1 MTLQQ
6 AIALYSGLTYL
17 AAAGVCVPI
26 LKVLGPQYPSRVTA
40 PKWFICVG
48 AVYMAVLF
56 FRGMT
61 ILFPG
66 QIVTLSAI
74 SWVSPL
80 KATADLMLMIVL
92 LDVVLRWRSPPPLI
106 ERLITIAARHGVSDQ
121 GLVKMAFEA
130 PGVAT
135 ADYSATEDPNAP
147 ATGRRWVRI
156 LVLLGASAL
165 IAVVGLSIILNSA
178 AAGG

>member
-48 AVYMAVLF
+48 AMYMAVLF

-121 GLVKMAFEA
+121 GLIKMGFEA

-135 ADYSATEDPNAP
+135 ADYSASEDRNSP
-147 ATGRRWVRI
+147 AVGKRWVR
-156 LVLLGASAL
+156 LSVLFGCVAT
-165 IAVVGLSIILNSA
+165 IAAIIGVVVLNSA
-178 AAGG
+178 ASGG